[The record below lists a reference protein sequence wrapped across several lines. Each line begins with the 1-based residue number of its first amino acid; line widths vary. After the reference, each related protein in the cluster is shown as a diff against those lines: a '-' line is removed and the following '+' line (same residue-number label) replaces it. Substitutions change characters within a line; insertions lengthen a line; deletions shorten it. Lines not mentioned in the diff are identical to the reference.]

1 MNYQQKMKR
10 LSIAMVQMAIAN
22 DPMENAI
29 NFLSKVREAVAEGAD
44 VVVGSE
50 MMLSQYVSGDRYED
64 DTFVAEMIKASQFI
78 IAESTSID
86 AVLLYGGIA
95 CDSDGIVGED
105 GRIRKYNAAFV
116 VQAGE
121 LVWNANKSLRF
132 AVKSLMPNYR
142 IFDDSRHFYDLRKLA
157 AERIAPLS
165 ELQQPFLVTIH
176 GTVYS
181 LGVML
186 CEDMWDIDYAQK
198 PARTLK
204 QNGAEVLIN
213 LSCSNWSWRKNAK
226 RDQVIA
232 NICQQTGLWFV
243 YVNNVG
249 CQNNGKNFIS
259 FDGASTIY
267 NPIGEVVALANNYQ
281 HETNVAALDSQRAS
295 LTRNDPSDIAQ
306 MFKAIEVAST
316 GFLATL
322 PTSAQEKVI
331 IGVSGGMDS
340 ALSVAFFAHL
350 MGANK
355 VVGVNMPYKH
365 YNAAETKDDAAQ
377 MCRRLNVEYRVVPID
392 TIVDATCVL
401 TDIKV
406 GTSQHKT
413 AQAVARMN
421 VLSALASQ
429 ADGFFTCNANWTEI
443 AFGYGTLNGDMR
455 GTFSPW
461 MNCLKQDVYRLGDYL
476 NREVYGREVILQSI
490 IDRPPMDELAEAGSG
505 ARSDPFDY
513 GNLRQ
518 NGYHDQMVRAVV
530 AFRYSAEWFV
540 EQYLN
545 GSLEQKLQL
554 SKGRLN
560 MLFPTSQAW
569 LEDLERCFSL
579 FHAAVFKR
587 VQSVPGPTV
596 DKRSFG
602 WDFRESIL
610 ERVETTRYKALVRNL
625 RAKST

>member
-1 MNYQQKMKR
+1 
-10 LSIAMVQMAIAN
+10 
-22 DPMENAI
+22 
-29 NFLSKVREAVAEGAD
+29 
-44 VVVGSE
+44 
-50 MMLSQYVSGDRYED
+50 
-64 DTFVAEMIKASQFI
+64 
-78 IAESTSID
+78 
-86 AVLLYGGIA
+86 
-95 CDSDGIVGED
+95 
-105 GRIRKYNAAFV
+105 
-116 VQAGE
+116 
-121 LVWNANKSLRF
+121 
-132 AVKSLMPNYR
+132 
-142 IFDDSRHFYDLRKLA
+142 
-157 AERIAPLS
+157 
-165 ELQQPFLVTIH
+165 
-176 GTVYS
+176 
-181 LGVML
+181 
-186 CEDMWDIDYAQK
+186 
-198 PARTLK
+198 
-204 QNGAEVLIN
+204 
-213 LSCSNWSWRKNAK
+213 
-226 RDQVIA
+226 VIA

-355 VVGVNMPYKH
+355 VLGVNMPYKH

-490 IDRPPMDELAEAGSG
+490 IDRPPMDELAEAASG

-625 RAKST
+625 RA

>member
-1 MNYQQKMKR
+1 MNYQQKMQD
-10 LSIAMVQMAIAN
+10 LCIAMVQMAIAD
-22 DPMENAI
+22 DPMENAR
-29 NFLSKVREAVAEGAD
+29 NFLSKVNEAVAEGAD

-64 DTFVAEMIKASQFI
+64 DTFVAEMIKASQLI
-78 IAESTSID
+78 VAESKSID
-86 AVLLYGGIA
+86 AVIIYGGIA
-95 CDSDGIVGED
+95 CDDFGIAAED
-105 GRIRKYNAAFV
+105 GRIRKYNAAFIA
-116 VQAGE
+116 QAGE
-121 LVWNANKSLRF
+121 LVWNANKSLMF

-157 AERIAPLS
+157 AERGVPLS
-165 ELQQPFLVTIH
+165 DLQQPFPITIR
-176 GTVYS
+176 GVVFS

-186 CEDMWDIDYAQK
+186 CEDMWDSDYAQK
-198 PARTLK
+198 PAQTLK

-232 NICQQTGLWFV
+232 NICQETGLWFV

-249 CQNNGKNFIS
+249 CQNNGKNFIT

-267 NPIGEVVALANNYQ
+267 NPFGEAVVLAKNYQ
-281 HETNVAALDSQRAS
+281 LETNVASLDSQRIV
-295 LTRNDPSDIAQ
+295 LTRHEPSDIAQ
-306 MFKAIEVAST
+306 MYRAIEVASK
-316 GFLATL
+316 GFLGTL
-322 PTSAQEKVI
+322 PQSAQQKVV

-365 YNAAETKDDAAQ
+365 YNAAETKNDAAQ

-392 TIVDATCVL
+392 TIVDATCKL
-401 TDIKV
+401 ADIEE

-429 ADGFFTCNANWTEI
+429 ASGFFTCNANWTEI

-455 GTFSPW
+455 GTFAPW
-461 MNCLKQDVYRLGDYL
+461 MNLLKQDVYRLGDYL
-476 NREVYGREVILQSI
+476 NREVYGREVIPQSV
-490 IDRPPMDELAEAGSG
+490 IDRPPMDELVEAESG
-505 ARSDPFDY
+505 VRSDPFDY
-513 GNLRQ
+513 GNLTE

-530 AFRYSAEWFV
+530 AFRYGPEWFV
-540 EQYLN
+540 EQYSN

-554 SKGRLN
+554 PEGKLN
-560 MLFPTSQAW
+560 ILFPTSQVW

-579 FHAAVFKR
+579 FQAAVFKR
-587 VQSVPGPTV
+587 VQSVPGPLV

-602 WDFRESIL
+602 WDLRESIL
-610 ERVETTRYKALVRNL
+610 DQVNTTHYKTLVQHL
-625 RAKST
+625 RLKSG

>member
-10 LSIAMVQMAIAN
+10 LSIAMVQMTIAN

-29 NFLSKVREAVAEGAD
+29 NFLSKVREVVAEGAD

-64 DTFVAEMIKASQFI
+64 DAFVAEMIKASQFI
-78 IAESTSID
+78 VTESRSID
-86 AVLLYGGIA
+86 AVIIYGGIA
-95 CDSDGIVGED
+95 RDDFGITGED

-116 VQAGE
+116 AQAGE
-121 LVWNANKSLRF
+121 LVWNANKSLMF

-157 AERIAPLS
+157 AERGVPLFD
-165 ELQQPFLVTIH
+165 LQQPFPVTIR
-176 GTVYS
+176 GVVYS

-198 PARTLK
+198 PAQTLK

-249 CQNNGKNFIS
+249 CQNNGKNFIT

-267 NPIGEVVALANNYQ
+267 NPVGEAVVLAKHYQ
-281 HETNVAALDSQRAS
+281 FETNVASLDSQHIS
-295 LTRNDPSDIAQ
+295 LTRHEPSDIAQ
-306 MFKAIEVAST
+306 MYRAIEVASK

-322 PTSAQEKVI
+322 PTSAQEKVV

-350 MGANK
+350 MGASK
-355 VVGVNMPYKH
+355 VVAVNMPYKH

-429 ADGFFTCNANWTEI
+429 AGGFFTCNANWTEI

-490 IDRPPMDELAEAGSG
+490 IDRPPMDELVEAGSG

-513 GNLRQ
+513 GNLSE

-530 AFRYSAEWFV
+530 AFRYDAEWFV
-540 EQYLN
+540 EQYSN

-587 VQSVPGPTV
+587 VQSVPGPLV

-610 ERVETTRYKALVRNL
+610 EGVETTRYQALVRNL